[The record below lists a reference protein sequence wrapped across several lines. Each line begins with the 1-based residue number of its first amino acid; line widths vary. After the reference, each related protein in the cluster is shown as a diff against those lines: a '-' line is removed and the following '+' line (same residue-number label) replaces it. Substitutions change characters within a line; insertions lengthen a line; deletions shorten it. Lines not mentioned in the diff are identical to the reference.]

1 MFWLKEWIKGVIII
15 IILFENAK
23 ILVGQM
29 TLNKEKGDGTCL
41 WNVEFVVE

>member
-15 IILFENAK
+15 ILFENAK
-23 ILVGQM
+23 IWVGQM

-41 WNVEFVVE
+41 WNVECVV